1 METGKEARSPK
12 SGGGP
17 PWDSCPK
24 GTDRPAW
31 APLAIDRSVWLVY
44 PGSMART
51 WQLQEAKARF
61 SELVEEALKGE
72 PQLVTRRG
80 RKAVVVLD
88 WETYARLTGEKL
100 ALWQALRAPTPLP
113 NDEAE
118 ALFARTEAEHREV
131 SLF

>member
-1 METGKEARSPK
+1 
-12 SGGGP
+12 
-17 PWDSCPK
+17 
-24 GTDRPAW
+24 
-31 APLAIDRSVWLVY
+31 
-44 PGSMART
+44 MAKT

-61 SELVEEALKGE
+61 SKLVEEALKGE
-72 PQLVTRRG
+72 PQLVTRWG

>member
-1 METGKEARSPK
+1 
-12 SGGGP
+12 
-17 PWDSCPK
+17 
-24 GTDRPAW
+24 
-31 APLAIDRSVWLVY
+31 
-44 PGSMART
+44 MAKT

-61 SELVEEALKGE
+61 SKLVEEALKGE

-100 ALWQALRAPTPLP
+100 TLWQALRAPTPLP

-118 ALFARTEAEHREV
+118 ALFAWTEAEHREV